1 MFDPRVQQLS
11 DIYARLFETVVEQ
24 SRLLAPIII
33 DRANGITTALGK
45 SIQQQE
51 TQKIAKAALGLID
64 AYGEMDGNDTK
75 IYKSDAF
82 VIRQQGQLIG
92 IHHRQDELTDFVNP
106 LMEFTIGKN
115 NQVAIKTPPKAMLPA
130 EKEEFLMVSDRLE
143 SGLPDPKTDLRD
155 LAAALGSLAP
165 AGTLSTLESFRQ
177 TEALGLLNQILEKAK
192 TDEIQV
198 GDYLIS
204 RRRNLEDGKGQLC
217 LKKGDRELVKYTVQK
232 TPRGLIKQV
241 DKLNLTQWDWQQIQ
255 FIAKNTKSLNSL
267 DGSLVGSVGNQERLP
282 FVSQIQV
289 PLHPD
294 LKKAWDYLN
303 GHGWSVNTQAG
314 NDRIKAT
321 LEQSKGRLSVA
332 EQRELYYKCLL
343 HHQEL
348 MSAPNPIQLPSI
360 KDVMKDLERWR
371 KEAISAHYTPI
382 QHLVINREKVA
393 DTQAEIAL

>member
-11 DIYARLFETVVEQ
+11 EIYAQLFETVVEQ

-33 DRANGITTALGK
+33 DRANGIATALGK

-51 TQKIAKAALGLID
+51 TQKIAQAALGLID

-92 IHHRQDELTDFVNP
+92 IHHRPDELTDFVNP

-115 NQVAIKTPPKAMLPA
+115 DHFAIKTPPKAMLPS

-143 SGLPDPKTDLRD
+143 SGLPNAKTDLRD

-217 LKKGDRELVKYTVQK
+217 LKKGDLDLVKYTVQK
-232 TPRGLIKQV
+232 TPQGLIKQL

-255 FIAKNTKSLNSL
+255 FIARNTKSLNGL
-267 DGSLVGSVGNQERLP
+267 DGSLVSSVGNKDSLP
-282 FVSQIQV
+282 FVSQIKV
-289 PLHPD
+289 PLHPA

-303 GHGWSVNTQAG
+303 QHGWSVNTQAG

-348 MSAPNPIQLPSI
+348 MSAPNPIHLPSI

-371 KEAISAHYTPI
+371 KQAISAHYTPI
-382 QHLVINREKVA
+382 QHLAINQEKAA

>member
-33 DRANGITTALGK
+33 DRANGIATALGK

-92 IHHRQDELTDFVNP
+92 IHHRPDELTDFANP

-115 NQVAIKTPPKAMLPA
+115 NQVGIKTAPKAMLPV

-143 SGLPDPKTDLRD
+143 SGLPNAKTDLRD

-217 LKKGDRELVKYTVQK
+217 LKKGDIDLVKYTVQK
-232 TPRGLIKQV
+232 TPQGLIKQL
-241 DKLNLTQWDWQQIQ
+241 DKLNLTQCDWQQIQ

-267 DGSLVGSVGNQERLP
+267 DGSLAGSVGNQERLP

-289 PLHPD
+289 PLHPA
-294 LKKAWDYLN
+294 LKQAWGYLN
-303 GHGWSVNTQAG
+303 QHGWSVNDQAG

-321 LEQSKGRLSVA
+321 LEQSKGRLNVA
-332 EQRELYYKCLL
+332 EQRELYYKCFL

-360 KDVMKDLERWR
+360 QEVMMDLERSR
-371 KEAISAHYTPI
+371 KEAISAHYTPN

>member
-1 MFDPRVQQLS
+1 M
-11 DIYARLFETVVEQ
+11 AR
-24 SRLLAPIII
+24 
-33 DRANGITTALGK
+33 
-45 SIQQQE
+45 
-51 TQKIAKAALGLID
+51 
-64 AYGEMDGNDTK
+64 
-75 IYKSDAF
+75 
-82 VIRQQGQLIG
+82 QLIG
-92 IHHRQDELTDFVNP
+92 IHHRQDELTDFANP

-115 NQVAIKTPPKAMLPA
+115 DSFAIKTPPKGMLPA
-130 EKEEFLMVSDRLE
+130 EKEEFLMVGDRLE

-217 LKKGDRELVKYTVQK
+217 LEKGDRDLVKYPVDK
-232 TPRGLIKQV
+232 TPQGLIKQV
-241 DKLNLTQWDWQQIQ
+241 DKLNLTQWDWQPIQ

-267 DGSLVGSVGNQERLP
+267 DGSLVGSIGNKDSLP

-294 LKKAWDYLN
+294 LKKAWEYLN
-303 GHGWSVNTQAG
+303 QHGCPVNTQEE

-321 LEQSKGRLSVA
+321 LEHSKGRLSVA
-332 EQRELYYKCLL
+332 EQRELYYKCFL
-343 HHQEL
+343 HHHEL
-348 MSAPNPIQLPSI
+348 MSAPNPIHLPSI
-360 KDVMKDLERWR
+360 QEVMKDLDRWR
-371 KEAISAHYTPI
+371 KQAISAHYTPI
-382 QHLVINREKVA
+382 QHLAINREKVA

>member
-1 MFDPRVQQLS
+1 MFDSRVQQLS

-33 DRANGITTALGK
+33 DRSNGIATTLGK

-51 TQKIAKAALGLID
+51 NQKIAKAALGLID
-64 AYGEMDGNDTK
+64 AYGEMDGNDIK
-75 IYKSDAF
+75 FYKSDAF

-92 IHHRQDELTDFVNP
+92 IHHRQDELTDFANP

-115 NQVAIKTPPKAMLPA
+115 DHFAIKTPPKAMLPA

-143 SGLPDPKTDLRD
+143 SGLPNAKTDLRD

-177 TEALGLLNQILEKAK
+177 TEALGLLNQILKKAK

-217 LKKGDRELVKYTVQK
+217 LKKGDLELVEYTVQK
-232 TPRGLIKQV
+232 TPQGLIKQL

-303 GHGWSVNTQAG
+303 RHGWSVNTQAG

-321 LEQSKGRLSVA
+321 LEQSKGRLNVA

-360 KDVMKDLERWR
+360 QEVMKDLDRCR
-371 KEAISAHYTPI
+371 KEAISAHYTPT
-382 QHLVINREKVA
+382 QHQAINREKVA
-393 DTQAEIAL
+393 DTQAEISL